1 MSLITILIAL
11 FLERFAGTLDDMRQF
26 RWLGGYARWMR
37 ERLEAMGVS
46 DGTVQFVIT
55 ILPPLV
61 LLALV
66 ALMVHGV
73 VLGLLD
79 IILGVFILLLC
90 LGPRDI
96 NDQVDAYV
104 EAGAMKDE
112 ERQKRHAQD
121 LLGNEEV
128 PEAPRERTRAV
139 VEAIFSEAN
148 ERLFA
153 VLFWFAVLG
162 PLGALIYRLGG
173 LLKAPSEDQPV
184 AFMAAAARLQA
195 LMDWIPA
202 RLFALG
208 YGLVGSFD
216 AAFAVLAKS
225 LPGSWQN
232 MGEENIRLLREAGA
246 ESLHLDQVRGDL
258 DDPGE
263 LNALVERANGLIMRT
278 LVVFLA
284 VLALMTL
291 AGWAG

>member
-246 ESLHLDQVRGDL
+246 ESLHLNQVRGDL

>member
-26 RWLGGYARWMR
+26 RWLGSYARWMR
-37 ERLEAMGVS
+37 EFLEGMGVS

-66 ALMVHGV
+66 ALTVHGV

-90 LGPRDI
+90 LGPRDL

-128 PEAPRERTRAV
+128 PEAPQERTRAV
-139 VEAIFSEAN
+139 VKAIFSEAN

-162 PLGALIYRLGG
+162 PLGALIYRMGG

-216 AAFAVLAKS
+216 AAFAVLARS

-258 DDPGE
+258 DDPSE
-263 LNALVERANGLIMRT
+263 LNALVERANGLITRT